1 VGARVRIRVPGDKS
15 LSQRALILSVL
26 GRGTSRL
33 KGLLCSGDTESTLR
47 ALRGLGVRVPNI
59 PRDGSEVLINGVGL
73 EGLKTP
79 VNVLDLGN
87 SGTGARLLLGM
98 LAGSNLSATID
109 GDTSLRMRPMAR
121 VMEPLELMGA
131 RFKLLGE
138 VDRLPVTV
146 HGCSQLKPL
155 EWSSPVASGQ
165 IKSSLLLAGLTGS
178 ARTVLTEPMKSRD
191 HTERML
197 NAVGADVIGRE
208 TDDGWRVEMP
218 HPPDEIGPLD
228 FTVPGDISSAAF
240 VLTLVALGGGGTEV
254 TIQSVGLNRTRT
266 AFLDVLSRMGVHI
279 EVHDRTPEGSIEPLG
294 DLVVRPG
301 GLRGT
306 SVGAVEVP
314 CLIDELPLVAVLGAC
329 AEGETKITGA
339 RELRAKESDRIL
351 AVTENLR
358 ALGVVVEELDD
369 GLIVQGVPGR
379 KLSGR
384 VSAFDDHR
392 IAMSFSVLAR
402 ATGGSVDVADAGVSD
417 VSFPGFDQLIQKLT
431 EQVG

>member
-1 VGARVRIRVPGDKS
+1 VRIRVPGDKS
-15 LSQRALILSVL
+15 LSQRALILSAL

-59 PRDGSEVLINGVGL
+59 PRDGSEVLIEGVGL
-73 EGLKTP
+73 DGLETP
-79 VNVLDLGN
+79 DDALDLGN
-87 SGTGARLLLGM
+87 SGTGARLLLGV

-109 GDTSLRMRPMAR
+109 GDASLRMRPMAR
-121 VMEPLELMGA
+121 VTKPLELMGA
-131 RFKLLGE
+131 RFQPLGG
-138 VDRLPVTV
+138 VGRLPVTV
-146 HGCSQLKPL
+146 HGNSKLKPL

-165 IKSSLLLAGLTGS
+165 IKSSLLFAGLTGR
-178 ARTVLTEPMKSRD
+178 ARTVLTEPLESRD
-191 HTERML
+191 HTERMF
-197 NAVGADVIGRE
+197 NAVGASVIGRE
-208 TDDGWRVEMP
+208 TDAGWRVEMP

-240 VLTLVALGGGGTEV
+240 VMTLVALGGAGTEV

-266 AFLDVLSRMGVHI
+266 AFLDVLSRMGVDI
-279 EVHDRTPEGSIEPLG
+279 EVHDRTPEGSIEPVG

-301 GLRGT
+301 GLLAT
-306 SVGAVEVP
+306 SVGAVEIP

-329 AEGETKITGA
+329 AEGETRIAGA
-339 RELRAKESDRIL
+339 QELRVKESDRIL
-351 AVTENLR
+351 TVTENLR
-358 ALGVVVEELDD
+358 ALGVVAEELDD
-369 GLIVQGVPGR
+369 GLIVQGLPGR

-384 VSAFDDHR
+384 VSAFGDHR

-402 ATGGSVDVADAGVSD
+402 ATGGSIDVDDARVSD

-431 EQVG
+431 EQV